1 MNFDDYQAAA
11 KKTAI
16 YPDDTKVLYP
26 ALGLA
31 SETGEVAGKF
41 ADAMVDTLKMADHAG
56 RVAGKV
62 KKVLR
67 DTNGLVTDE
76 RQQELA
82 KEIGDVLWY
91 VAALASDLQ
100 LNLGDIARANIAKLA
115 DRQER
120 GKLKGD
126 GDNR

>member
-1 MNFDDYQAAA
+1 MNFDEYQDAA

-16 YPDDTKVLYP
+16 YPDDTKVIYP

-31 SETGEVAGKF
+31 SEAGE
-41 ADAMVDTLKMADHAG
+41 
-56 RVAGKV
+56 VAGKV
-62 KKVLR
+62 KKILR
-67 DTNGLVTDE
+67 DTDGLVTDE
-76 RQQELA
+76 RQAELA

-91 VAALASDLQ
+91 LAALASDL
-100 LNLGDIARANIAKLA
+100 NLDLDDIANENIAKLA

-120 GKLKGD
+120 GKLRGD